1 MNDQE
6 TITISNTGMRIAE
19 RVLAVSFSSMS
30 NAINAADAVGIS
42 NFVNHTIVADAYPPV
57 VFAPA
62 NLSAS
67 WRSGIARK
75 RVHGAND
82 SIVN

>member
-19 RVLAVSFSSMS
+19 RAVSFSSMS
-30 NAINAADAVGIS
+30 NAINADDAVGIS

-67 WRSGIARK
+67 WRSGIPRK